1 MTLDA
6 TVLVHEGV
14 AALRAFWVESY
25 LHYDFIALSVL
36 IVHLVVRVG
45 EAVLLEGLDG
55 RCQSCQSILRR
66 EDLGMTSWF
75 VS

>member
-6 TVLVHEGV
+6 TLLVHEGV

-36 IVHLVVRVG
+36 IVHLVVGVDR
-45 EAVLLEGLDG
+45 AVHVDCAKSDEWTVPG
-55 RCQSCQSILRR
+55 
-66 EDLGMTSWF
+66 F
-75 VS
+75 